1 MGLLEIKLTLKLT
14 MQPIEI
20 AEKIKEQFPSEVRDI
35 REFRGQVSV
44 TVKKGRIKDLMEY
57 LHETPEM
64 GFDYLRDLC
73 GVDYPGRT
81 DGRFEVVYHLYSIN
95 HRHMI
100 RVKAIVPEEDCSIES
115 VTDIWKGADW
125 HERECF
131 DLFGIRFNGHPDLRR
146 ILLPEDWEGHPLRK
160 DYPLKS
166 DLGENEWKG
175 IKEVIETA
183 EKNRIYEIK

>member
-1 MGLLEIKLTLKLT
+1 MEPL
-14 MQPIEI
+14 EI
-20 AEKIKEQFPSEVRDI
+20 AEKIKEIFPSEVREI

-44 TVKKGRIKDLMEY
+44 TVKKDRIKELMRY
-57 LHETPEM
+57 LHKTPEM

-73 GVDYPGRT
+73 GVDYLGKR
-81 DGRFEVVYHLYSIN
+81 DDRFEVVYHLYSIN

-100 RVKAIVPEEDCSIES
+100 RIKAIVSEEDCSIES
-115 VTDIWKGADW
+115 VTDIWKGAGW